1 MLVMSMTND
10 HGVVVNDPH
19 DDDNGNCDQ
28 NNIQEKC
35 DDDFSVGFNFCGHK
49 ANCPDLVKPI
59 ACITQYTFLDSN
71 VNLLYI
77 LICNVHYDCYIS
89 Q

>member
-1 MLVMSMTND
+1 MLMTTLLDDHHAGDVDD

-19 DDDNGNCDQ
+19 DDDNSKCDQ

-49 ANCPDLVKPI
+49 ADCPDLVKPI
-59 ACITQYTFLDSN
+59 ACIIQCTIYS
-71 VNLLYI
+71 
-77 LICNVHYDCYIS
+77 
-89 Q
+89 